1 MVYNIESQSP
11 GIQGQQTLK
20 PGGNMNKRVQI
31 YLDVELLAALDSE
44 AKEHGISRSEIIRK
58 RLMHSYQND
67 VVYIDYVN
75 SQLELAQEQ
84 DENE

>member
-1 MVYNIESQSP
+1 
-11 GIQGQQTLK
+11 
-20 PGGNMNKRVQI
+20 MNKRVQI

>member
-1 MVYNIESQSP
+1 
-11 GIQGQQTLK
+11 
-20 PGGNMNKRVQI
+20 MNKRVQI

-84 DENE
+84 DENDR